1 MEPELKEEF
10 EERKKEM
17 MGEIKSKEQIVGE
30 ILGNKE
36 YITLEGLHSK
46 YKELLYI
53 EDTKRIDIVLAT
65 VLSCNIKGETP
76 IWLILVGASGDMKS
90 VQLNAIRG
98 HNTYYLHKITSKTLV
113 NGFKDKRKY
122 PDLAPRLDGKIIVI
136 RDMAPLLKLNP
147 TEKGEIWGQL
157 RDLYDGFAGASSG
170 MGMDVKYGDIDTTLL
185 AGSTPSI
192 DGQILIHQDLG
203 TRELIYR
210 TGGYKSKKNVMNKCM
225 DNEEIEK
232 KITKELNEIT
242 LSFLETR
249 EIKRDF
255 ISLEIKDEIMRIA
268 EYLCLMRAS
277 AEIDYYEKSLRG
289 NITPEEP
296 TRVVKQLKKIYVCL
310 MSLEEDYPSDRA
322 LEILWHIARSS
333 ASQIRIE
340 LVDFFINSPNG
351 EYSTSRLAEIL
362 KKGKGTI
369 QVETAILWNLGI
381 LNLRKSETS
390 YPDRFYDYW
399 SLNPIYDT
407 NKLDP
412 SPSLKLG

>member
-1 MEPELKEEF
+1 MEELSEEVRKEYEQ
-10 EERKKEM
+10 RKKDM
-17 MGEIKSKEQIVGE
+17 MEEARKVT
-30 ILGNKE
+30 
-36 YITLEGLHSK
+36 TLEEVHKK
-46 YKELLYI
+46 YKELLYV
-53 EDTKRIDIVLAT
+53 EDTKRIDIVLA
-65 VLSCNIKGETP
+65 VSLSCNIKGESP

-90 VQLNAIRG
+90 VQLNAIKG
-98 HNTYYLHKITSKTLV
+98 YNTFFLHKFTSKTLV
-113 NGFKDKRKY
+113 NGFKDKEKF
-122 PDLAPRLDGKIIVI
+122 PDLAPKLNGKIIVI

-170 MGMDVKYGDIDTTLL
+170 MGMNVNYENIDTTLL

-210 TGGYKSKKNVMNKCM
+210 TEGNKNKKNAMSKCM

-242 LSFLETR
+242 LSFLESR
-249 EIKRDF
+249 LIKRDF
-255 ISLEIKDEIMRIA
+255 IPEEIRNEIMRVA
-268 EYLCLMRAS
+268 EYLSLMRAT
-277 AEIDYYEKSLRG
+277 AEIDGYEKSLRG
-289 NITPEEP
+289 NVIPEEP
-296 TRVVKQLKKIYVCL
+296 TRIVKQLKKIYICL
-310 MSLEEDYPSDRA
+310 ISLADDYPEERA

-340 LVDFFINSPNG
+340 LVDFFINNPKG
-351 EYSTSRLAEIL
+351 EFSTSRLAEIT

-369 QVETAILWNLGI
+369 QVETGILWNLGI
-381 LNLRKSETS
+381 LNLKKTETS

-399 SLNPIYDT
+399 SLNPTY
-407 NKLDP
+407 NKDKLNP
-412 SPSLKLG
+412 IPSLKLG